1 MKILRVLKVLWSLLE
16 KLSWTSYFLFPIP
29 MMPLSLSMEQEIL
42 SFIYNAL
49 HFSLFVIK
57 TVNSSMP

>member
-42 SFIYNAL
+42 SFNYIQCPAFLAICN
-49 HFSLFVIK
+49 
-57 TVNSSMP
+57 